1 MRTAQALTLVILASA
16 TFVSGAAVAGDAVH
30 LTPPLFREHAR
41 ETQKV
46 RSVSDLTTT
55 PQPVTGK
62 KLVITPRT
70 AQVVAEA
77 SPTATR

>member
-1 MRTAQALTLVILASA
+1 MRTAQALTLAILASA
-16 TFVSGAAVAGDAVH
+16 TFVSGAAMAGEAVH

-55 PQPVTGK
+55 PQPTVAAK
-62 KLVITPRT
+62 SVIMPRT
-70 AQVVAEA
+70 LQVIAEA
-77 SPTATR
+77 APSATR

>member
-1 MRTAQALTLVILASA
+1 MRIAQALTFAILASA
-16 TFVSGAAVAGDAVH
+16 TFVSGAAVAADAVH

-55 PQPVTGK
+55 PQPTVAA
-62 KLVITPRT
+62 KLVIMPRT
-70 AQVVAEA
+70 VQVVADAEA
-77 SPTATR
+77 AAVR